1 VATAPDRAR
10 VVQLFRELQDGIT
23 SGLAELG
30 RDPFEEEEW
39 ERPGGGGGRS
49 RLLAEAGGGATF
61 ERAGVN
67 FAEVHGE
74 LSEAAAQGM
83 PGSGRAF
90 YATGVSVVVHPRNPY
105 VPTVHANFRF
115 FEKGDAWWFG
125 GGSDLTPSYL
135 FEEDVRHFH
144 GTFKAACDRH
154 GLEHYPAFKAGCDE
168 YFSIAHRKERR
179 GVGGIFFDYLRGDA
193 EARFGMVQ
201 DLGRAFLPAYLPI
214 FERRRNTPYG
224 ERERSWQLLRRGR
237 YVEFNLVYDRG
248 TLFGLRTDGRV
259 ESILMSLPPLARWET
274 VPDPEP
280 ASDEGKLLEVLR
292 VPREWV

>member
-1 VATAPDRAR
+1 MDRAR
-10 VVQLFRELQDGIT
+10 VAQLFRELQDTIT
-23 SGLAELG
+23 TGLAELG
-30 RDPFEEEEW
+30 RDAFAEEAW

-49 RLLAEAGGGATF
+49 RLLQGGATF

-135 FEEDVRHFH
+135 FEEDARHFH
-144 GTFKAACDRH
+144 ATFKAACDRH
-154 GLEHYPAFKAGCDE
+154 GLEHYPAFKASCDE
-168 YFSIAHRKERR
+168 YFLIAHRKERR

-193 EARFGMVQ
+193 EARFAMVQ
-201 DLGRAFLPAYLPI
+201 DLGRAFLPAYGPI
-214 FERRRNTPYG
+214 VERRRNTPYG
-224 ERERSWQLLRRGR
+224 ERERNWQLLRRGR
-237 YVEFNLVYDRG
+237 YAEFNLVYDRG

-274 VPDPEP
+274 VGDPEA

-292 VPREWV
+292 VPRDWV

>member
-1 VATAPDRAR
+1 MSMATAPDRTR
-10 VVQLFRELQDGIT
+10 VAQLFRGLQDVIAT
-23 SGLAELG
+23 GLAGLG
-30 RDPFEEEEW
+30 GDSFTEETW

-49 RLLAEAGGGATF
+49 RVLQGGTIF

-125 GGSDLTPSYL
+125 GGSDLTPWYL
-135 FEEDVRHFH
+135 FEDDARHFH
-144 GTFKAACDRH
+144 ETWKAACDRH
-154 GLEHYPAFKAGCDE
+154 GLEHYSAFKASCDE
-168 YFSIAHRKERR
+168 YFLIGHRRERR

-193 EARFGMVQ
+193 EARFAMVE

-214 FERRRNTPYG
+214 VERRKGTPYG
-224 ERERSWQLLRRGR
+224 EHERNWQLLRRGR

-274 VPDPEP
+274 VADPAPES
-280 ASDEGKLLEVLR
+280 AEGKLLEVLR
-292 VPREWV
+292 VPRDWV